1 MSSSPSDNAVMST
14 APGER
19 FFRLPLFALAGVLV
33 IWLVYLGTGLSM
45 YDQWMS
51 SASYSHGLVVVPV
64 TLYFLWIRR
73 LTLRDAS
80 FSTSPSGLLALL
92 ASGLLWALGEL
103 GGVETVTQIALVLIT
118 ITFVWAALGNDFTW
132 RVLYPLGFL
141 FLAIPF
147 SDGILPY
154 LMQWTADATVAALR
168 FSGVA
173 VYQDGFNF
181 IIPSGRW
188 SVVEACAGSR
198 YLVSSLFAGALYA
211 YLTYT
216 KASKRAVFLLL
227 ALVVPLFANWL
238 RAYTI
243 VMVAHLTNNEWG
255 LGVSHITLGWII
267 FGTVILLMFWI
278 GTRWQD
284 PEPGP
289 AVVNPVSAQGPTARQ
304 LTGLS
309 LALAAAVVWQGVAL
323 WRAPMDVPGSDFVLA
338 PVAPATGWASV
349 GEIAGVRSEGVGERG
364 RLEAAFSAGDETV
377 QIFMHAFA
385 EQKQGREMINRYNTV
400 QLPSPLP
407 SRSNTV
413 VTVPSSQGDI
423 EFVRDERIGID
434 GGNGFAVYRAYN
446 VRGRW
451 THSEYIAKALQ
462 AWARLAEGRDESLM
476 LVIVTPSGGDAAQDN
491 ARLARF
497 IQAHGAAIDVAVSGA
512 TDGSGS
518 GRR

>member
-1 MSSSPSDNAVMST
+1 MSSIHSGNAVMSAT
-14 APGER
+14 PAER
-19 FFRLPLFALAGVLV
+19 FFRLPLYALAGVLV
-33 IWLVYLGTGLSM
+33 IWLVYLGTGISM
-45 YDQWMS
+45 YEQWMS
-51 SASYSHGLVVVPV
+51 SASYSHGLVVAPV
-64 TLYFLWIRR
+64 TLYFLWMRR
-73 LTLRDAS
+73 RTLCDAS
-80 FSTSPSGLLALL
+80 FTTSPWGLFALL
-92 ASGLLWALGEL
+92 ASGLLWVLGEL
-103 GGVETVTQIALVLIT
+103 AGVETVTQIALVLIT
-118 ITFVWAALGNDFTW
+118 ITFVWASLGSDFT
-132 RVLYPLGFL
+132 RRIIYPLCFL

-154 LMQWTADATVAALR
+154 LMKWTADATVAALR
-168 FSGVA
+168 MSGVA

-216 KASKRAVFLLL
+216 SAHKRALFLLL
-227 ALVVPLFANWL
+227 AFIVPLFANWL

-289 AVVNPVSAQGPTARQ
+289 AAINPASAQGPTASQ
-304 LTGLS
+304 LTGLVFM
-309 LALAAAVVWQGVAL
+309 LAAAIVWQGVAL
-323 WRAPMDVPGSDFVLA
+323 WRAPVDVPASDFVMA
-338 PVAPATGWASV
+338 PVAPAPGWASV
-349 GEIAGVRSEGVGERG
+349 GAIAGVRSEGVGEQG

-377 QIFMHAFA
+377 QIYMHAFA

-407 SRSNTV
+407 SRSKTV
-413 VTVPSSQGDI
+413 VIMPTPQGDV

-462 AWARLAEGRDESLM
+462 AWSRLAEGRDESVM
-476 LVIVTPSGGDAAQDN
+476 LVIVTPSGGDATRDN
-491 ARLARF
+491 ARLSRF
-497 IQAHGAAIDVAVSGA
+497 VEAHGAAIDA
-512 TDGSGS
+512 TVFRATNGSGS